1 MKLFL
6 NKFKSFSPFKKA
18 LSVTLSTLILAQ
30 AVMVP
35 INVMA
40 AKSANNNVRV
50 VQNDVYVDI
59 NQNLEDL
66 GNRYYKMTID
76 AESYIKDEYRTK
88 VQEYSE
94 DGYQIVEKSG
104 YYLIEL
110 WGGNGAAGSD
120 ADLSGN
126 KGGLGGD
133 AGYVYGYTWLE
144 KGQTILFTIGTDG
157 EQAQVFEGGGG
168 ANEGGNHETW
178 SIYEVGGG
186 GGYSAVYLF
195 DYTKSKFSLNESE
208 RLNNYVMIAGGGG
221 GGGAGGNLFENTGN
235 RPSGGDAGHIN
246 NSLSGHLTAEDNS
259 GVAGT
264 YFAGRD
270 GRSSGNRTDYIGRG
284 GTNVPGKM
292 PTTWTGYTGVLN
304 PNDWTGTYSDG
315 IDNEY
320 HDDYDLTAGCGGM
333 GARRGGAG
341 GAGFCGGSGGFQTAL
356 SISTNIGGGG
366 GGSSFIADSIT
377 YRNLPDYVSKYLNN
391 DNYSGVGG
399 SCIITFLGSNPA
411 LEKVDTTH
419 MQDVELKGKISQYF
433 NIQSVT
439 ASNGTVS
446 FDANGNIQISNA
458 NIAPDESGYRKNS
471 LNVEIMLKAKDTFA
485 GGNNVPITTTDGYFK
500 LTPIDHDTISVDAAT
515 SSNYNQT
522 NYANVALK
530 GFEAIGHSYMSND
543 PDREYQLSELYTNNI
558 PSLKSELDCSFLTID
573 TSYTVKNLN
582 GTAIS
587 TSPVKVNV
595 TDESK
600 TTQVSY
606 YVGFNVSPANTTV
619 ATIGEPVTAIFVKDT
634 STLTYVSA
642 DAAGTL
648 NGLDIDA
655 TKLLSHNGENYK
667 LSTNVNQKG
676 TETFVPN
683 ATQNISASQVWTAPQ
698 DGWYYVQAWGGN
710 GGDGGS
716 TTLTWG
722 FYYNP
727 LFQSQ
732 KWSSGSSTRSGGT
745 GGKGGTVS
753 NFVYLQEGEK
763 LYLDIGAR
771 GTTGQSGTSNAD
783 TKNERYAAS
792 SGGGGGGQP
801 TTVRLNDNSTVLM
814 SAGGG
819 GGGGG
824 NGQVGKTYELQ
835 GGLERND
842 YARGSNGRDSTVVN
856 TSGSATSGGSGGS
869 GSASWKQVII
879 WLASYS
885 GGSAGSAG
893 VSYKNTSFGTTQ
905 NGHILSPAAQKYA
918 EGLTT
923 EKEGTTSGLVRI
935 TMLETEE
942 INTNAE
948 QLYGLET
955 SGTISKYFDIKSI
968 DLETAFDY
976 STQNITNNDDGSITV
991 TYTKNSATVARVT
1004 YKLTA
1009 NADGS
1014 TSWTAY
1020 DTYYSPDAVYEPAT
1034 VDGVQGNYV
1043 RPVSSIDF
1051 VLTLSP
1057 KDGFIGGNDVPLV
1070 WYETNGADDTGLKV
1084 TQNSQSLWLNK
1095 KDISDYANVEINYD
1109 FSDDN
1114 FATTDKTIICGES
1127 VDQAYLIT
1135 SNNIPLANNWTS
1147 EFVTAVYPTTTT
1159 VSPRETTSY
1168 EFTQQVVPK
1177 ADAQKA
1183 VVIDS
1188 VDGVSYTKTA
1198 TVYVNYTV
1206 ATNLQNM
1213 TYKGP
1218 DTIVSGDGLSAVL
1231 EADGGYLLPDSISV
1245 SVGGVALSAGD
1256 FTYDSATGNIAITA
1270 DKINGN
1276 IVISANAKILT
1287 YGIYYN
1293 YEDPIT
1299 KEQIIVKE
1307 TGHGGEWA
1315 AGEAIDPNDLVK
1327 YNELN
1332 SGVTDRIGYEFTW
1345 EWGTDDGN
1353 PVTVMPAGD
1362 LYVVGLYEP
1371 IVYTVTIHYVEE
1383 GTNTPL
1389 FEDYI
1394 GQYYYQ
1400 DDYSVISPNIA
1411 GYLAKQT
1418 VIGGTVGTENI
1429 ELTVEYTKTQG
1440 QLNIV
1445 YVYGDSQTTAAE
1457 TYTKSIAVGDSYNIP
1472 SPEFT
1477 GYTADQ
1483 TVVSGTV
1490 TGEQADSGINVYV
1503 TYNPNQY
1510 TVSFDAAG
1518 GSLQSGEESKTVA
1531 YNNIYGFD
1539 PTKPYGEQYYALPT
1553 PIRTGYEFVGWQD
1566 INGNTVT
1573 DDTVVTLTQNHTL
1586 TAKWKGQEFTLTVNY
1601 YYSEVGGELAAP
1613 KHVTRVE
1620 YNTEYNIP
1628 SPYIEG
1634 YTPAPDVR
1642 GVMGAGSRIVNVVYT
1657 IDQHSITV
1665 KYIGPNG
1672 ETMTNDYEAVQDYK
1686 TTYAVTSPTFVGY
1699 ELDADKNG
1707 KDLSTVSGTVGIEDI
1722 VVEVYYKYIDYTLT
1736 INYLIDDEA
1745 LKPETFIREG
1755 LHIDDVL
1762 SVDSPVIE
1770 GYTPTLS
1777 TVSVSNMTS
1786 DLTYNVTYTRN
1797 SYTLKINYV
1806 YGDDILDTSLSGTQV
1821 QSSSSYSIKYGAEYN
1836 YPVPVISG
1844 YDASV
1849 DTVSGVMP
1857 SSNIEVTVY
1866 YNQVIGITVE
1876 WGNLTFDY
1884 NEAIWD
1890 DETHQYSI
1898 PPEVADT
1905 NYISITNT
1913 DGSSIK
1919 VGADV
1924 SYTANMGFES
1934 VNGYFTLDGS
1944 STPLDAPSSDI
1955 AIGETVKYWLWL
1967 KGIMPNNID
1976 YSSDTQQTTG
1986 TCTVTIGG
1994 AN

>member
-1 MKLFL
+1 MKKLLFKL
-6 NKFKSFSPFKKA
+6 KLSKSIRKTVSIL
-18 LSVTLSTLILAQ
+18 LSILVLLQ
-30 AVMVP
+30 GLFVVP
-35 INVMA
+35 TIINA
-40 AKSANNNVRV
+40 AKSASNNVRV

-270 GRSSGNRTDYIGRG
+270 GRSSGNKTDYIGRG

-356 SISTNIGGGG
+356 SVSTNIGGGG

-399 SCIITFLGSNPA
+399 SCIITFLGSNSA

-419 MQDVELKGKISQYF
+419 MQDIELKGKISQYF

-446 FDANGNIQISNA
+446 FDANGNIQISDA

-485 GGNNVPITTTDGYFK
+485 GGNDVPITTTDGYFK

-648 NGLDIDA
+648 NGLDINA
-655 TKLLSHNGENYK
+655 TKLLSHDGENYK
-667 LSTNVNQKG
+667 LSTNVNQMG
-676 TETFVPN
+676 AETFIPN
-683 ATQNISASQVWTAPQ
+683 ATQNITSSQTFEAPS
-698 DGWYYVQAWGGN
+698 DGWYYIQSWGGN
-710 GGDGGS
+710 GGSGGNAVLS
-716 TTLTWG
+716 WEYTSWFTDKKGSETAYGGAGGAGGYLSSFVHLNKGDIITCDIG
-722 FYYNP
+722 TRGT
-727 LFQSQ
+727 
-732 KWSSGSSTRSGGT
+732 SGSNGSSKATKSGQWISAHG
-745 GGKGGTVS
+745 
-753 NFVYLQEGEK
+753 N
-763 LYLDIGAR
+763 
-771 GTTGQSGTSNAD
+771 
-783 TKNERYAAS
+783 
-792 SGGGGGGQP
+792 GGGGGNP
-801 TTVRLNDNSTVLM
+801 TTVTMSDGTILM
-814 SAGGG
+814 ISGGG

-824 NGQVGKTYELQ
+824 AGFVGKTMGTQSALESTAKKAGSKGSSPSITSTTTTATFTGSS
-835 GGLERND
+835 GGNGS
-842 YARGSNGRDSTVVN
+842 ASGSNILN
-856 TSGSATSGGSGGS
+856 YKASGGSGG
-869 GSASWKQVII
+869 A
-879 WLASYS
+879 
-885 GGSAGSAG
+885 AGRN
-893 VSYKNTSFGTTQ
+893 YKNTSFGTTQ

-918 EGLTT
+918 EGLSSTKDVT
-923 EKEGTTSGLVRI
+923 AGFVRI
-935 TMLETEE
+935 TMLETED

-948 QLYGLET
+948 QLYGLTT
-955 SGTISKYFDIKSI
+955 SGTISKYFDIKTI

-976 STQNITNNDDGSITV
+976 SSRNITNNVDGSVTV
-991 TYTKNSATVARVT
+991 TYTKSNATVARVT

-1014 TSWTAY
+1014 TSWEAY

-1034 VDGVQGNYV
+1034 VDGIQGNYV

-1051 VLTLSP
+1051 VLTFSP

-1070 WYETNGADDTGLKV
+1070 WYGVSGGDDTGLKI
-1084 TQNSQSLWLNK
+1084 TQNSQGLWLNK
-1095 KDISDYANVEINYD
+1095 KDVSDYANVAVKYE
-1109 FSDDN
+1109 F
-1114 FATTDKTIICGES
+1114 TDSNLPTEDVTITCGQS
-1127 VDQAYLIT
+1127 VNQADIVYST
-1135 SNNIPLANNWTS
+1135 IPLPTGENAWQG
-1147 EFVTAVYPTTTT
+1147 EFVKVIHPPTRT
-1159 VSPRETTSY
+1159 VSPTVTTEY

-1188 VDGVSYTKTA
+1188 VSGVSYTKTA

-1218 DTIVSGDGLSAVL
+1218 DTIVSGDALSAVL
-1231 EADGGYLLPDSISV
+1231 EAYGGYLLPDSISV

-1418 VIGGTVGTENI
+1418 VVGGAVGTENI

-1566 INGNTVT
+1566 INGNIVT
-1573 DDTVVTLTQNHTL
+1573 EDTVVTLTQNHTL

-1634 YTPAPDVR
+1634 YTPAPDVK

-1657 IDQHSITV
+1657 IDQHSITI

-1745 LKPETFIREG
+1745 LKPEIFIREG

-1866 YNQVIGITVE
+1866 YNQVIDITVE
-1876 WGNLTFDY
+1876 WGNLTYDY
-1884 NEAIWD
+1884 NNAKWDAEAH
-1890 DETHQYSI
+1890 EYFI
-1898 PPEVADT
+1898 PPE
-1905 NYISITNT
+1905 T
-1913 DGSSIK
+1913 DGSNYVTVTNESSIAIS
-1919 VGADV
+1919 ADI
-1924 SYTANMGFES
+1924 SYAANSGFEA
-1934 VNGYFTLDGS
+1934 VNGYFTADGKS
-1944 STPLDAPSSDI
+1944 QSINAPHADI

-1967 KGIMPNNID
+1967 KGIMPDDID

-1986 TCTVTIGG
+1986 VCTVTIGG